1 MSEEDKRTS
10 SEAGVQSSASS
21 QGSGVGASG
30 AGQRRRKTIIGIVS
44 SDKMHKTRAV
54 RVVWLERHPKYGKY
68 LRKHTTYYAHD
79 EGEVA
84 RLGDTVEIVETRPL
98 SKLKRWRLVK
108 VLSKGQGAAGLL
120 VGEEPGGPKAEGGVS
135 P

>member
-1 MSEEDKRTS
+1 MSEEDQRTS
-10 SEAGVQSSASS
+10 SEAGVQSPASS
-21 QGSGVGASG
+21 QGPG
-30 AGQRRRKTIIGIVS
+30 AGGPAAGQHRRKTIIGIVS
-44 SDKMHKTRAV
+44 SDKMRKTRAV
-54 RVVWLERHPKYGKY
+54 RVVRLEKHPKYGKY
-68 LRKHTTYYAHD
+68 LRRRTTYYAHD

-108 VLSKGQGAAGLL
+108 VLSKGQGGAGLL